1 MNIVRASWIALLAAI
16 GINFAIADES
26 IQQKLD
32 KEQTVNGVA
41 DPDLEPPPP
50 PPKD

>member
-1 MNIVRASWIALLAAI
+1 MKIVRESLIGLLAAI
-16 GINFAIADES
+16 GVNFAIADEP
-26 IQQKLD
+26 ITQKLE

-41 DPDLEPPPP
+41 DPDIEPPPP